1 MQMIKITILALFTS
15 LLLVRVLNWGYYVKK
30 ALKKNTFD
38 QLKPFDC
45 LPCSSFWV
53 AIILSIIFANSI
65 EVTILASA
73 LSYILATQLDK

>member
-1 MQMIKITILALFTS
+1 MIKITILALFTA
-15 LLLVRVLNWGYYVKK
+15 LLLVRVVNWGYYIKTWIGADK
-30 ALKKNTFD
+30 FQ

-45 LPCSSFWV
+45 LPCSSFWM
-53 AIILSIIFANSI
+53 AIIFSIFFANSI